1 MLRMFSTRSDSNS
14 ACLESNR
21 SGMRSPQIGH
31 RLVSAC
37 LTNFPLSSGQSD
49 MKKKIAHLSS
59 SVEEVRRQQEEGSL
73 ESLTDNTAHHSRS
86 NHVIVVATR

>member
-37 LTNFPLSSGQSD
+37 LTNFPLSSVQSD
-49 MKKKIAHLSS
+49 VKKIADLSS
-59 SVEEVRRQQEEGSL
+59 SDEEVRCRELEEGSYL
-73 ESLTDNTAHHSRS
+73 QPSSS
-86 NHVIVVATR
+86 P